1 MYASVLYELRETDF
15 FKISQ
20 MDVGDTTNTKMIK
33 KCREP
38 TIDERRERDPNE
50 IILWET
56 ATIAFTMIKTK
67 TGNTPILTRFD
78 PDTILVSVVYA
89 SNWAVSASILQEYDG
104 VY

>member
-1 MYASVLYELRETDF
+1 MLYELRETDF

-33 KCREP
+33 KGREP

-56 ATIAFTMIKTK
+56 ATIAFTMSEAKIET
-67 TGNTPILTRFD
+67 TSILKHFD
-78 PDTILVSVVYA
+78 PDRILIFVVYA
-89 SNWAVSASILQEYDG
+89 SK
-104 VY
+104 